1 MLNGAEAQ
9 SSSEFWFNG
18 TQALVI
24 IKPPNVGFEETMQE
38 NIYTQLKFPLFCT
51 LDKFAQ
57 RSCSIFSAVSCSVL
71 ATNWGLFFFSLQHCC
86 QVTGT
91 TSRLGVLGILLY
103 MQEPLPADVQAHV
116 GFMDCGVCF
125 RILNCIFCTFLNVC
139 LGHFDKID
147 CVLLMLK

>member
-9 SSSEFWFNG
+9 SFSEFWFNG
-18 TQALVI
+18 TQALMI

-71 ATNWGLFFFSLQHCC
+71 ATNWGLFFFPFNTVARWLVQ
-86 QVTGT
+86 
-91 TSRLGVLGILLY
+91 
-103 MQEPLPADVQAHV
+103 PADSVCSVFYCTCKSLYQLICRLV